1 MPRSPGDPNSDALFW
16 DTIAA
21 MQESI
26 AQLKLQL
33 LDDASSPTT
42 PTMTQSITSAG
53 YSEAFT
59 IVAGTASSVSV
70 MFDANGDAATT
81 TGLVRAV
88 DVATNTEVHA
98 PVAVTL
104 GTGRLTWVM
113 DLPISSDEWRL
124 VQVQALRSSGTG
136 TLTFRPYGS
145 QGG

>member
-1 MPRSPGDPNSDALFW
+1 MRSQGNPDSDALFW

-21 MQESI
+21 LKADI
-26 AQLKLQL
+26 ARLRLQV

-42 PTMTQSITSAG
+42 PGMATAITSPG

-59 IVAGTASSVSV
+59 VVAGTAATVSV
-70 MFDANGDAATT
+70 MFDANGDAGTT
-81 TGLVRAV
+81 TGLVRAI
-88 DVATNTEVHA
+88 DLETGTEVHA

-104 GTGRLTWVM
+104 GTGRLTWDM
-113 DLPISSDEWRL
+113 DLPISSDDWRL
-124 VQVQALRSSGTG
+124 VQIQALRDSGTG